1 MLVKSYLAGLATLLN
16 DVGLDSRKLDI
27 RSLKAA
33 GTTRRKSR
41 RVRDEKLDREP
52 RHRTSPRDLQQPTSS
67 TQLIGCRFESDG
79 LNSIFR
85 LSTSRVFG
93 IASNVK
99 NPRAPAPGP
108 VLPSSLP
115 QRDN

>member
-27 RSLKAA
+27 RSLRAA

-52 RHRTSPRDLQQPTSS
+52 RHRTTIRDLQQQPSSS
-67 TQLIGCRFESDG
+67 TELIACRFESDR
-79 LNSIFR
+79 LNSMFSA
-85 LSTSRVFG
+85 LPPPESS
-93 IASNVK
+93 
-99 NPRAPAPGP
+99 
-108 VLPSSLP
+108 VLRPT
-115 QRDN
+115 